1 MNSTQ
6 NGNALNKKMRLQL
19 VSKVDDL
26 VVDSQLLAVVR
37 DDQDADRAGSVAES
51 LL

>member
-1 MNSTQ
+1 M
-6 NGNALNKKMRLQL
+6 
-19 VSKVDDL
+19 DDL
-26 VVDSQLLAVVR
+26 VVNGQLLAVVG